1 MAKWQDSYRVGQ
13 KVEVLTLGKWVP
25 AVVTRKTA
33 TGQPEV
39 KTLGAYPRSLG
50 NGQLR
55 KSDLRPVP
63 DAVLVAPSRFGAVF
77 DGRRP
82 EASYIEHE
90 AWLDLVQQLEATGAV
105 TKDDSNSLAVAN
117 ETPGQRLFQAIRRW
131 GVLAATV
138 TCLLFAFVATPA
150 AAQDSRT
157 VVEARSVF
165 AAGQV
170 AFDDGRYADALVYF
184 RRSYALSRLPE
195 LLFNIALCQDRLRD
209 ADAAVAS
216 YRRYIYEMPR
226 ASNRP
231 EVERRLEALRL
242 AQDERALQRAREQRA
257 AAAISPEHV
266 ADLPTE
272 PSPSVAVY
280 KTWWFWTIVG
290 VAVTGAVVG
299 IGVAASGDASLLE
312 GDVGGVI
319 FTLGG

>member
-1 MAKWQDSYRVGQ
+1 MAKWQDSYKIGQ
-13 KVEVLTLGKWVP
+13 KVEVLTCGKWVP
-25 AVVTRKTA
+25 AVVTHKTV

-39 KTLGAYPRSLG
+39 RTLGAYPRSLG

-55 KSDLRPVP
+55 KSELRPVADVAADTAAFRQNF
-63 DAVLVAPSRFGAVF
+63 DALFV
-77 DGRRP
+77 RP
-82 EASYIEHE
+82 EASYAEHE
-90 AWLDLVQQLEATGAV
+90 AWLELCEQLQATGAV
-105 TKDDSNSLAVAN
+105 THEDCESLATSV

-131 GVLAATV
+131 GALAATV
-138 TCLLFAFVATPA
+138 AYLLCALIAAPA

-170 AFDDGRYADALVYF
+170 AFDDGRYADALGYF
-184 RRSYALSRLPE
+184 QRSYALSRLPE

-209 ADAAVAS
+209 DDAAVAS

-257 AAAISPEHV
+257 ATAI
-266 ADLPTE
+266 LPTGAGV
-272 PSPSVAVY
+272 PPVRAAAVHE
-280 KTWWFWTIVG
+280 TWWFWTIVG
-290 VAVTGAVVG
+290 VVVTGAAVG
-299 IGVAASGDASLLE
+299 IGVAASDGPELRT